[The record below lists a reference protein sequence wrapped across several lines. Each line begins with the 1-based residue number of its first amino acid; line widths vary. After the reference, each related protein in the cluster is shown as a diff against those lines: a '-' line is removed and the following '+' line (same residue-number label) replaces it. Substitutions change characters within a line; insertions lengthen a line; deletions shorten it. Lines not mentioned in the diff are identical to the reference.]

1 MKQSFFTF
9 RENTETHNKHLFLF
23 YIRTQKRQKQDL
35 KLPRN
40 KKAIGPDNYSQLIYI
55 TYVSNL

>member
-9 RENTETHNKHLFLF
+9 RQNTETHNKHLFLF
-23 YIRTQKRQKQDL
+23 YTRAPKRQKQDL

-40 KKAIGPDNYSQLIYI
+40 KKAIGPDNYI
-55 TYVSNL
+55 